1 MSQLEVDKVIPQSGT
16 TLTLGESGDTVSV
29 PSGATF
35 DASNATLTLP
45 DDSVTTAK
53 IDDGAVT
60 SAKITY
66 PLTTFSSTGI
76 DDDGTST
83 AITINSDNNVALAG
97 NIGLGGATPTTSGTG
112 ITFPATASASTNAN
126 TLDDYEEGTWTPAL
140 TFGGNAVGLT
150 YTTQQGKYTKIGN
163 AITVQYTIFLS
174 NKGSSSGNNLI
185 SGLPFTLPSAS
196 GERISAY
203 QFADRITPNQVLTSE
218 NSTNFIL
225 QTLSSGTGSSAAS
238 LTNTD
243 FVNNTYI
250 SGVFTY
256 TI

>member
-29 PSGATF
+29 PSGATL

-83 AITINSDNNVALAG
+83 AITINSDNNVALTG

-112 ITFPATASASTNAN
+112 ITFPATASASTDAN
-126 TLDDYEEGTWTPAL
+126 TLDDYEEGTWTPSFN
-140 TFGGNAVGLT
+140 TFVQGN
-150 YTTQQGKYTKIGN
+150 
-163 AITVQYTIFLS
+163 
-174 NKGSSSGNNLI
+174 
-185 SGLPFTLPSAS
+185 
-196 GERISAY
+196 
-203 QFADRITPNQVLTSE
+203 
-218 NSTNFIL
+218 
-225 QTLSSGTGSSAAS
+225 
-238 LTNTD
+238 
-243 FVNNTYI
+243 
-250 SGVFTY
+250 GVFTDPKY
-256 TI
+256 KKVGRIVTMSFVFYWGSTTTATDLAVTGFPFVKELGTMMHGSAWLLDFSTNGFFYKVISNASQDVRFFIEGVSPTTPFTFTTDDRIAISVTYQST

>member
-16 TLTLGESGDTVSV
+16 TLTLGDSADTITI
-29 PSGATF
+29 PSGATL

-83 AITINSDNNVALAG
+83 AITINSSNNVALAG

-112 ITFPATASASTNAN
+112 ITFPASASASTNAN
-126 TLDDYEEGTWTPAL
+126 TLDDYEEGTWTP
-140 TFGGNAVGLT
+140 
-150 YTTQQGKYTKIGN
+150 
-163 AITVQYTIFLS
+163 TVV
-174 NKGSSSGNNLI
+174 
-185 SGLPFTLPSAS
+185 PAS
-196 GERISAY
+196 GTVTGHLL
-203 QFADRITPNQVLTSE
+203 QHMVL
-218 NSTNFIL
+218 I
-225 QTLSSGTGSSAAS
+225 QK
-238 LTNTD
+238 
-243 FVNNTYI
+243 
-250 SGVFTY
+250 
-256 TI
+256 